1 LNRRAPIIVAFGFA
15 VLAALLFF
23 FLVLP
28 KSSEISKAQD
38 DLATAQQ
45 QESALRAQ
53 LAALQEAQQ
62 GAPELNREIQRVEN
76 QVPPTADL
84 PALIRLLRQ
93 AADRAAVDLFQFSP
107 NPPVVDP
114 SGQFSTISTAVNVT
128 GSYFALEEFLF
139 RLESLPR
146 AAKVVNVSLSP
157 GGDSQSGTSGT
168 SSTRLSLQLTVE
180 FYTSDL
186 SAGPGSA
193 PEPTTTTP
201 TTSGA

>member
-1 LNRRAPIIVAFGFA
+1 VNRRAPIIVAFGFA

-193 PEPTTTTP
+193 PEPTTTTT

>member
-1 LNRRAPIIVAFGFA
+1 MNRRAPIIVAFGFA
-15 VLAALLFF
+15 ALAALLFF
-23 FLVLP
+23 FLVVP

-146 AAKVVNVSLSP
+146 AAKVINVSLSP
-157 GGDSQSGTSGT
+157 GGDSQSGTSAT
-168 SSTRLSLQLTVE
+168 SATRLSLQLTVE

-193 PEPTTTTP
+193 PEPTATTT

>member
-1 LNRRAPIIVAFGFA
+1 MAFGFA

-76 QVPPTADL
+76 QVPTTADL

-193 PEPTTTTP
+193 PEPTTTT